1 MYTCCEVD
9 SRANV
14 EEKGPK
20 DKENRAMPRERPI
33 EEVAVSKESACLC
46 SQLMF

>member
-14 EEKGPK
+14 EWTGQK

-33 EEVAVSKESACLC
+33 EEVAASNESACLC